1 MGRRGRGDGSVFW
14 DASRGRWVAVV
25 EAGRDGNGRRVRRK
39 ATAPAGADKDAAR
52 ALLDDLRAE
61 LRKTGTV
68 APRDVTV
75 GQVVQDLMAY
85 PPPSWRSPNS
95 ARVYAQHVARITAA
109 LGPVPVVKLTPRQVE
124 AMLARMARDGLS
136 TSTIVRVRSTLARAL
151 RRAMRD
157 GLVMR
162 NVAELADAP
171 RGTVRKSRSMTI
183 TEIGKLLG
191 QKMTPW
197 WRAYLTVAIGCG
209 LRPGE
214 LLGLKWEDLDLDK
227 GTISVR
233 HALHAEP
240 GPDGHIRLLIA
251 DLKTASSRRV
261 LRMPAATVEALK
273 VFRAHQAAAR
283 LKAGTRWADHGLV
296 FCGPSGKP
304 MWPEGIRAGFRRL
317 CKRAGLG
324 SDWHPHEQRHT
335 FVSVLSDAGES
346 IESIAAAAGHQS
358 PGTTKRVYWH
368 SISPEITA
376 AATAMDGVLSTPTE
390 DPS

>member
-1 MGRRGRGDGSVFW
+1 MARRAHGDGSVYY
-14 DASRGRWVAVV
+14 DRAAGKWVGSVS
-25 EAGRDGNGRRVRRK
+25 AGRDPDTGKRIRRK
-39 ATAPAGADKDAAR
+39 VSGSTKTEAKDR
-52 ALLDDLRAE
+52 LAE
-61 LRKTGTV
+61 LRDEMRKTGAV
-68 APRDVTV
+68 ARRDVTT
-75 GQVVQDLMAY
+75 GQVVQALVDT
-85 PPPSWRSPNS
+85 PPSSWRSPNS
-95 ARVYAQHVARITAA
+95 LAVYQQHATRIIAA
-109 LGPVPVVKLTPRQVE
+109 LGTVPVVKLTPRQVE
-124 AMLARMARDGLS
+124 GMLGGMARDGMA
-136 TSTIVRVRSTLARAL
+136 TSTIVRVKATLARAL
-151 RRAMRD
+151 RRAQRD
-157 GLVMR
+157 GLVVR

-171 RGTVRKSRSMTI
+171 RGKVRKSRSMTI
-183 TEIGKLLG
+183 TEIGQLLG

-233 HALHAEP
+233 HTLHAEP
-240 GPDGHIRLLIA
+240 GPDGHIRLLVA

-273 VFRAHQAAAR
+273 ALRAHQAAAR
-283 LKAGTRWADHGLV
+283 LKSGARWQDHGLV
-296 FCGPSGKP
+296 FCGSSGKP

-317 CKRAGLG
+317 CERAGLG

-358 PGTTKRVYWH
+358 SGTTKRVYWH
-368 SISPEITA
+368 AISPEITS
-376 AATAMDGVLSTPTE
+376 AATAMDGVLGTSPE
-390 DPS
+390 EPS